1 MEEDMSPPD
10 GDGGRNQDFDYRAF
24 IAKHDGATI
33 ADYEIGQAIYAQGD
47 PADALFYIISG
58 TVIVTTIS
66 EQGKEA
72 VVAILGP
79 GDFFGEGC
87 VDGILLRRTT
97 IKCATPAKIVRL
109 KQAAVLNALKVD
121 SEFASIF
128 LSFVLHRNNKLQA
141 DLVDQLFNSSEKRL
155 ARILL
160 TLASAGLDAQTNM
173 ISVPVTQEMLA
184 NMVGTTRSRINQ
196 YMMKFRKLGYIDYI
210 GQIHVHSFLLNIILS
225 ELPQTDH

>member
-1 MEEDMSPPD
+1 
-10 GDGGRNQDFDYRAF
+10 
-24 IAKHDGATI
+24 
-33 ADYEIGQAIYAQGD
+33 
-47 PADALFYIISG
+47 
-58 TVIVTTIS
+58 
-66 EQGKEA
+66 
-72 VVAILGP
+72 
-79 GDFFGEGC
+79 
-87 VDGILLRRTT
+87 
-97 IKCATPAKIVRL
+97 
-109 KQAAVLNALKVD
+109 VLNALKVD

-141 DLVDQLFNSSEKRL
+141 DLVDQLFNSSEKRP

-196 YMMKFRKLGYIDYI
+196 FMMKFRKLGYIDYI

>member
-1 MEEDMSPPD
+1 MGEEVSPSD
-10 GDGGRNQDFDYRAF
+10 GDGGRHQDFDYRAF
-24 IAKHDGATI
+24 IAEHDGATI
-33 ADYEIGQAIYAQGD
+33 ADYEIDQVIYAQGD

-58 TVIVTTIS
+58 TAIVTTIS

-72 VVAILGP
+72 VIAILGQ

-87 VDGILLRRTT
+87 VDGILLRTTT

-109 KQAAVLNALKVD
+109 KQSAVLKALKID
-121 SEFASIF
+121 SEFASLF

-160 TLASAGLDAQTNM
+160 TLASAGLAAQANM

-196 YMMKFRKLGYIDYI
+196 FMIKFRKLGYIDYN
-210 GQIHVHSFLLNIILS
+210 GQIHVHSSLLNIILS
-225 ELPQTDH
+225 EHRPAEQ